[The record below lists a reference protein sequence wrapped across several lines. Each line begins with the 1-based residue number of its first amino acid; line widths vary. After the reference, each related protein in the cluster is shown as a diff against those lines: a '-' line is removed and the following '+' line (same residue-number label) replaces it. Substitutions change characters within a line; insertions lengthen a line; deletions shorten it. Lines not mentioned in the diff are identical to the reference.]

1 MSEPLEDTG
10 DSSPH
15 RAQRGGWYYS
25 MAGQGSQEKKWRGGS
40 PGFHQE
46 FRGVGYSILLVFILL
61 RVALTSCILLYMMN
75 TTEGKAKRVVNEN
88 GKSIAVDA
96 SGWALCDDC
105 GGEYHPDDMKN
116 DRRCFTC
123 HNDMHC
129 DDWTMDDC

>member
-1 MSEPLEDTG
+1 MFLAIARSRWCNLLKALEKID
-10 DSSPH
+10 
-15 RAQRGGWYYS
+15 
-25 MAGQGSQEKKWRGGS
+25 KKKM
-40 PGFHQE
+40 
-46 FRGVGYSILLVFILL
+46 
-61 RVALTSCILLYMMN
+61 LTPDPFSCRMLYMMN